1 MKHPSM
7 KVLSILVMI
16 VIMKQAV
23 CNTWVDT
30 AREPMTMDLFVKNVL
45 LHLLLPNVLSYIM
58 GSVPQIKRIY
68 GTCVTNLI

>member
-30 AREPMTMDLFVKNVL
+30 AREPMTMDLLVKNVINI
-45 LHLLLPNVLSYIM
+45 HV
-58 GSVPQIKRIY
+58 KHK
-68 GTCVTNLI
+68 